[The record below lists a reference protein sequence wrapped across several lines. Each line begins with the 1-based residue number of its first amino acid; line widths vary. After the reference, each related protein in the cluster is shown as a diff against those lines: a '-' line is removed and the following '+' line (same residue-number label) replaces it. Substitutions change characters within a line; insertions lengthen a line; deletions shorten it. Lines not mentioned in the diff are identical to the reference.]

1 MQLARLASSL
11 YVCLIALAGISSAQQ
26 TVNLKKRL
34 FQAPGNL
41 EAYRVSPLLRR
52 NSASSHFLI
61 QFSAPPSSDQV
72 QELRRRGARITSYV
86 PDAAFMV
93 SSPDHSSWDGLGLE
107 YVGRMDALD
116 KLSPQ
121 LSERLTLE
129 ETEMF
134 VIVELHND
142 GDMDEARQLV
152 LERSLKI
159 IERDNLLPYTLLVQ
173 GPLGKLMRLPDWDEV
188 AYVFPASDELIN
200 GEPVIA
206 CGGPI
211 VEELPIAQY
220 VKVGTGWPH
229 TAGSPLALDYVFGTL
244 TTQLPAGTVKA
255 EIVRAMNEWGRV
267 ANIRFTQGT
276 SATRPRTIN
285 MFFGS
290 RSHGDAYPFDGPGG
304 VLGHTFY
311 PAPGNSEP
319 IAGDMHL
326 DADEVWRVGA
336 SIDLYSVSLHELG
349 HALGLGHSD
358 LPSAVMY
365 PYYKMS
371 TKLSADDIAGIQ
383 ALYGPPSA
391 GPQGGGPPA
400 PAPSPTPSPLA
411 IDVASPATNSVT
423 TATSVSAAGTASG
436 GTGTLVITW
445 ANNRGGSGTAS
456 GAANWTI
463 ASVALASGA
472 NQITIT
478 VTDSTRAT
486 AVKTVVVTRNT
497 SPTQLDKIAPT
508 VQILSPGTATYATSS
523 ASITL
528 SGTASDNVGVIA
540 VRWTNTFGGEGS
552 ASGTATWQASNIPL
566 LVGTNKITVIAF
578 DAAGNSGAK
587 QITVVR

>member
-1 MQLARLASSL
+1 MQLVRLVSWL

-34 FQAPGNL
+34 FRAPGNL
-41 EAYRVSPLLRR
+41 DAYRVSPLLRR

-72 QELRRRGARITSYV
+72 QELRRRGARITSYI
-86 PDAAFMV
+86 PDGGLMV
-93 SSPDHSSWDGLGLE
+93 SSPDNSSWDGLGLE

-134 VIVELHND
+134 VIVEFHND
-142 GDMDEARQLV
+142 VDMDEARQLV
-152 LERSLKI
+152 LERGLKI

-173 GPLGKLMRLPDWDEV
+173 GPLAKLMRLPDWDEV
-188 AYVFPASDELIN
+188 AYVFPASPELIN

-211 VEELPIAQY
+211 TEEAPIAQY
-220 VKVGTGWPH
+220 VKIGAGWPR
-229 TAGSPLALDYVFGTL
+229 TGPAGSPLALDYVFGTL
-244 TTQLPAGTVKA
+244 TTQLAAGTVKA
-255 EIVRAMNEWGRV
+255 EIVRALNEWVRV
-267 ANIRFTQGT
+267 ANIKFSQGQ
-276 SATRPRTIN
+276 SATGARTIN

-290 RSHGDAYPFDGPGG
+290 RSHGDPYAFDGPGG

-326 DADEVWRVGA
+326 DADEIWRVGA
-336 SIDLYSVSLHELG
+336 SIDLYSVTLHELG

-371 TKLSADDIAGIQ
+371 RTLSADDIAGIQ
-383 ALYGPPSA
+383 ALYGPPTA
-391 GPQGGGPPA
+391 GQGGGTPA
-400 PAPSPTPSPLA
+400 PAPSPLA
-411 IDVASPATNSVT
+411 IAVSSPASGSTT
-423 TATSVSAAGTASG
+423 TATTVSVTGTASG
-436 GTGTLVITW
+436 GTGTLVVTW

-456 GAANWTI
+456 GTANWSI
-463 ASVALASGA
+463 ASVALGSGT

-478 VTDSTRAT
+478 VTDGTNAT
-486 AVKTVVVTRNT
+486 AAKTVVVTRND
-497 SPTQLDKIAPT
+497 PPAQLDKIGPT
-508 VQILSPGTATYATSS
+508 VQITSPGAATYATSA

-528 SGTASDNVGVIA
+528 SGTASDDVGVVA
-540 VRWTNTFGGEGS
+540 VRWSNTFGGGAA
-552 ASGTATWQASNIPL
+552 ASGTANWQASNIAL
-566 LVGTNKITVIAF
+566 LVGTNKITVTAF
-578 DAAGNSGAK
+578 DAAGNSGTK
-587 QITVVR
+587 LITVTRR